1 MGNCISTVCPY
12 PCVPI
17 CCEKPDEPE
26 ENFERNI
33 SKVHEEKKPH
43 EKKPASGVIV
53 GIEPEKDFEGNISKV
68 HQENKPHEKKPLL
81 ASGVIVGIEPDS
93 GKVCYG
99 VETVQISRRTKEKKL
114 KEKIPVYVYA

>member
-53 GIEPEKDFEGNISKV
+53 GIEP
-68 HQENKPHEKKPLL
+68 
-81 ASGVIVGIEPDS
+81 DS